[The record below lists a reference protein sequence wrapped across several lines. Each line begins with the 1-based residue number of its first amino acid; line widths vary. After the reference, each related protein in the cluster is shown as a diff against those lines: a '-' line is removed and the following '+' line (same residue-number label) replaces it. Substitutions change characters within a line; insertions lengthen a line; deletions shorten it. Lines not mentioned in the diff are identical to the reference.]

1 MAKKKYNLLITGYYF
16 KKNYGDDL
24 LLDVA
29 KKLINIK
36 YCDEI
41 AFQSQIVS
49 IDQINKNKLDELCDW
64 SDKIILF
71 GGEVLNDY
79 FLNKLILLKQHALQ
93 NYKKNILLYAIG
105 VSCNSDYA
113 YITNKLDIFEVIIF
127 RNDKDYNTFLPR
139 LTNQYSKSLPDP
151 VFLLKPA
158 KKPIPF
164 FSKFTKKD
172 KKISVGF
179 FLSQTVKPNFEYIEN
194 LANMIRHWQFHNA
207 DIYLF
212 TMCNNSESATENDLL
227 INTALYEQLNL
238 LERNNVFYI
247 DKPSAIFNYL
257 LIIDFAICWRFH
269 SHIFCIQYNI
279 PFLSISTTPKVLNL
293 LNENG
298 LNDYSYIH
306 KNLVEGI
313 PYLIDNK
320 NTIKQKLEITHD
332 NLLKLAQDY
341 KKWPNFIFRERNL
354 PRFFIDLTNP
364 ILITNLKKQYDTY
377 VIDGDYENNSRLLIY
392 LITGKMNT
400 EYQWGLQKKMEISS
414 LFNTIE
420 DDIKWLITEQIK
432 NGFPAFF
439 LKMAN
444 YLEINNLIFQKI
456 PGKIL
461 NIHYIDQN
469 DMRGVHRSGWQY
481 VIDSIESEL
490 STMHPAAILCD
501 LYLDRTFHWNY
512 ETNSK
517 LQIVP
522 YTKSWIGFIHHTAN
536 TTYSDYNIIEMF
548 KKDNF
553 LKSLPYCRGLIV
565 LSNYLKTHI
574 QILLKKIE
582 YSNIRVFNLSH
593 PTEFIDKTKC
603 FDYSA
608 FISQPTK
615 KIVQVGAWYRDI
627 GAIFK
632 FTLGMNPLKYNRYA
646 LKGPNMES
654 YYSDKVPSTVQISRD
669 KIIRFENKITQ
680 NLAFTIERP
689 VEILDKLTPEN
700 YDELFKTSIIFIKL
714 IDASAVNTIIEAIV
728 RNTPILVNPLDA
740 VIEYLGKDYPFYYET
755 LAEATT
761 KVNDPYLIR
770 KTYFYLKKKD
780 KTKLMINYFIQSF
793 RSLPIFQSIL

>member
-1 MAKKKYNLLITGYYF
+1 MAKKIYNLLITGYYF

-41 AFQSQIVS
+41 AFQTQIVS
-49 IDQINKNKLDELCDW
+49 IDQINKNKLDELCSW

-79 FLNKLILLKQHALQ
+79 FLNKLILIKQHGLQ
-93 NYKKNILLYAIG
+93 NYKKNILLYAVG
-105 VSCNSDYA
+105 VSCNSDYD
-113 YITNKLDIFEVIIF
+113 YIKNKLDIFEVIVF

-151 VFLLKPA
+151 VFLLKPT
-158 KKPIPF
+158 KKPIQF
-164 FSKFTKKD
+164 FSKFRKKD

-179 FLSQTVKPNFEYIEN
+179 FLSQTVKPSSEYIEN
-194 LANMIRHWQFHNA
+194 LANVIRHWQFHNA
-207 DIYLF
+207 NIYLF
-212 TMCNNSESATENDLL
+212 TMCNNSDSATENDLL
-227 INTALYEQLNL
+227 INTAVYDQLNL
-238 LERNNVFYI
+238 LERDNVFYI
-247 DKPSAIFNYL
+247 DKPSSIFDYL
-257 LIIDFAICWRFH
+257 SIIDYAICWRFH

-306 KNLVEGI
+306 KNVIEGI

-320 NTIKQKLEITHD
+320 NNIKQKLEITHD

-354 PRFFIDLTNP
+354 PRFYIDVKNP

-377 VIDGDYENNSRLLIY
+377 AIDGDYEYNSQLLIY
-392 LITGKMNT
+392 LITGKITT

-414 LFNTIE
+414 SFITIE
-420 DDIKWLITEQIK
+420 ADIKWLISEQIK
-432 NGFPAFF
+432 NGSPAFF
-439 LKMAN
+439 YKMAN

-456 PGKIL
+456 PGKFL

-469 DMRGVHRSGWQY
+469 DMRGVHRSGWQF

-490 STMHPAAILCD
+490 ATMHPAAILCD

-517 LQIVP
+517 LQIIP

-536 TTYSDYNIIEMF
+536 TTYTDYNIIEMF

-553 LKSLPYCRGLIV
+553 LKSLPHCRGLIV
-565 LSNYLKTHI
+565 LSHYLKTHI
-574 QILLKKIE
+574 QILLKKLG
-582 YSNIRVFNLSH
+582 YSNIHVFNLSH

-608 FISQPTK
+608 FIAQPTK

-632 FTLGMNPLKYNRYA
+632 LTLGMNPLKYNRYA

-654 YYSDKVPSTVQISRD
+654 YYSDKIQSTTQISRD
-669 KIIRFENKITQ
+669 KIIRFEKKITQ
-680 NLAFTIERP
+680 NLAFIIERP

-740 VIEYLGKDYPFYYET
+740 VIEYLGKDYPFYYTT

-780 KTKLMINYFIQSF
+780 KTNLMINYFIQHF
-793 RSLPIFQSIL
+793 RSLPIFQSLL